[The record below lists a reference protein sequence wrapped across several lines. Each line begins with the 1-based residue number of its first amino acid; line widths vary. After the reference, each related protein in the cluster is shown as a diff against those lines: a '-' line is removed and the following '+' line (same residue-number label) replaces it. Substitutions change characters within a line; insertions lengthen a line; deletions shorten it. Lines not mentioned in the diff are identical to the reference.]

1 MLTLTTLE
9 QQQVRVHI
17 DEQGQ
22 TWWVALDVGD
32 ILGIA
37 EVRSTLRSWLD
48 DEKGVHTMPT
58 AGGSQ
63 AMLTLNEPGL
73 YRLIFQS
80 RKPEAEAF
88 KRWIFRDVL
97 PSLRKTGAYTV
108 PGREMPARVTASKTE
123 VSIHLARVWRLL
135 GTSEEWLSNREIAS
149 RTGIAQRTARAHTR
163 YLLDIGL
170 IERQEVFPRHL
181 YKRCTEAER
190 QHVRA
195 WKHLESCTEVLL
207 MRAEF

>member
-58 AGGSQ
+58 AGD
-63 AMLTLNEPGL
+63 
-73 YRLIFQS
+73 F
-80 RKPEAEAF
+80 
-88 KRWIFRDVL
+88 
-97 PSLRKTGAYTV
+97 TGHAY
-108 PGREMPARVTASKTE
+108 A
-123 VSIHLARVWRLL
+123 
-135 GTSEEWLSNREIAS
+135 
-149 RTGIAQRTARAHTR
+149 
-163 YLLDIGL
+163 
-170 IERQEVFPRHL
+170 
-181 YKRCTEAER
+181 
-190 QHVRA
+190 
-195 WKHLESCTEVLL
+195 
-207 MRAEF
+207 